1 MSGIQIS
8 APPAAPPCSLRC
20 KKLRNHNRITG
31 RYAPI
36 FPIHDSRF
44 TPPSQASAGK
54 HSPFT
59 IRKEPGGSF
68 LFGVTGSHY
77 EENTKMSAEAMRN
90 NSRNTVDFA
99 VGNWFMSLKFTW
111 QTKEIKNHSKSGLQS
126 GAIRVE
132 PVFEVSQTQT

>member
-1 MSGIQIS
+1 
-8 APPAAPPCSLRC
+8 
-20 KKLRNHNRITG
+20 
-31 RYAPI
+31 
-36 FPIHDSRF
+36 
-44 TPPSQASAGK
+44 
-54 HSPFT
+54 
-59 IRKEPGGSF
+59 
-68 LFGVTGSHY
+68 
-77 EENTKMSAEAMRN
+77 MSAEAMRN